1 MLSYMF
7 GGGHTRA
14 ESCDACAL
22 VFFERGELAAV
33 LEEARS
39 GIKLDETTRTRL
51 HGHQVLWTWDRFAR
65 ADTAVIVAALIGLAG
80 FVQMTRR
87 GRTDIFLAAAI
98 SLLLYAVYRW
108 RAERAR
114 TAAAEQLNRLVASEA
129 ASSAAAKAPAGPW
142 APSAGPVA
150 LCPRTRVIAA
160 CATATLVEMLTT
172 TRKGKTPPALGR
184 WRLVNSQP
192 ARCRQ
197 KRELY
202 GPPLRSSVSTSLAT
216 CFKVS
221 NTPCPE
227 RAHAPKS
234 GTFVGLS
241 SSRSSSSVA
250 MSGISRLLYCMTKG
264 ILSSE

>member
-1 MLSYMF
+1 MFFALVRWGRPALSLVNCPNCRSALEECNVAGVAFQHCRACEGTLVARSAVRALRSVDAGLHPALHEPQTAPTGNEPKIHDCPKCGKPMLSYMF

-39 GIKLDETTRTRL
+39 GIKLDETARTRL

-129 ASSAAAKAPAGPW
+129 ANSAAAQAPAGPW

-150 LCPRTRVIAA
+150 PKAKPRLCAFCRAA
-160 CATATLVEMLTT
+160 L
-172 TRKGKTPPALGR
+172 PP
-184 WRLVNSQP
+184 NSSH
-192 ARCRQ
+192 C
-197 KRELY
+197 
-202 GPPLRSSVSTSLAT
+202 GVCDSD
-216 CFKVS
+216 F
-221 NTPCPE
+221 
-227 RAHAPKS
+227 
-234 GTFVGLS
+234 G
-241 SSRSSSSVA
+241 
-250 MSGISRLLYCMTKG
+250 
-264 ILSSE
+264 